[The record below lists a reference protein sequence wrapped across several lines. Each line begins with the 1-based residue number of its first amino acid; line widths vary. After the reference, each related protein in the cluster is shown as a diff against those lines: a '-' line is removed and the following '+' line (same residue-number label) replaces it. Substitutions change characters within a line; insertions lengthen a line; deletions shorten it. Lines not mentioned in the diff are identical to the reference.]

1 MVNDGRE
8 PPNAAPLR
16 NGLETR
22 DDAALPRRRTPLSS
36 IEQALRRF
44 HGEASAYFGAAGDL
58 DRVHDAIRRLA
69 DAGRENGAQPE
80 ELVVMLKHRSAVL
93 ASSKP
98 HDPGEDERV
107 KEQFVTWLIEAF
119 FGGRA
124 D

>member
-1 MVNDGRE
+1 MNDGRE
-8 PPNAAPLR
+8 SPLR
-16 NGLETR
+16 SGLETR
-22 DDAALPRRRTPLSS
+22 DDATPTRRRGAPSP

-58 DRVHDAIRRLA
+58 ERVHDAVRSLA
-69 DAGRENGAQPE
+69 AVGRENGAQPE

-93 ASSKP
+93 SSSKRLE
-98 HDPGEDERV
+98 PGEGERL